1 MSRIGNKIITVPEGV
16 TVEIAD
22 DNTVTV
28 TGSKGTLVKQFSPVI
43 SFKQEGNEI
52 TVVRSSEEKHVKQL
66 HGTTRALLANMIE
79 DVHNGYSKTLE
90 IVGIGYRGQMKGNT
104 LVLNI
109 GFSHQVEIEAE
120 EGVKV
125 ETPNPNTIVVSGI
138 DKERVGQMAALI
150 RSKKKPEPYK
160 GKGIK
165 YSDERI
171 IRKEGKTAGKK

>member
-79 DVHNGYSKTLE
+79 GVHNGYSKTLE

-120 EGVKV
+120 E
-125 ETPNPNTIVVSGI
+125 
-138 DKERVGQMAALI
+138 
-150 RSKKKPEPYK
+150 
-160 GKGIK
+160 
-165 YSDERI
+165 
-171 IRKEGKTAGKK
+171 